1 MNRKLLIS
9 LSCTTLLFGLSAC
22 SSHDKTNSDT
32 KTQQEDTKEIKK
44 DEPRKKEPQKELSNK
59 GESANVYIMVSY
71 AESLDVIGNEDVKA
85 QGIFKALEVYVMNRQ
100 EEPITLNSKNFKL
113 IDDLGRE
120 YYSSTE
126 AQLALKAVNNAT
138 FKFDT
143 LNPDSSSL
151 GKIVFDVPKYAK
163 GLVLQFNGD
172 MLDKEIDLKV
182 E

>member
-1 MNRKLLIS
+1 M
-9 LSCTTLLFGLSAC
+9 
-22 SSHDKTNSDT
+22 
-32 KTQQEDTKEIKK
+32 
-44 DEPRKKEPQKELSNK
+44 
-59 GESANVYIMVSY
+59 
-71 AESLDVIGNEDVKA
+71 GNGDVKA

-126 AQLALKAVNNAT
+126 AQLALKAVNNAI
-138 FKFDT
+138 FKIDT
-143 LNPDSSSL
+143 LNPDSSSS